1 MPKPK
6 TDNPADN
13 KVGLGSMGGINFDD
27 IGETPTTESDT
38 EKATDLNAFFEGLD
52 KQFNGAIFSDE
63 PAEEAE
69 PQSDD
74 STSESKPTVPTD
86 DEVAKVKK
94 ELDEVK
100 TRYSD
105 SSREAKRLAD
115 ENKQLKQYAD
125 YIPILE
131 TMREDPG
138 LINHVRNYL
147 EGNSTP
153 ASIADEMKLP
163 EDFVFDSD
171 EAVRN
176 SNSQSAQVLQRMI
189 DKGVEKQLSQY
200 RENINQERARESTLD
215 RFREESKMTDD
226 EYQEFVEYAQNTKLT
241 LKDIY
246 YLKTR
251 EKRESEI
258 AKRAIEERDKKM
270 VEMRNTPR
278 SVAALG
284 TSSEGVSDERKV
296 FNAIAKAHSGARIFN
311 EVE

>member
-63 PAEEAE
+63 PVEKAE

-74 STSESKPTVPTD
+74 STFESKPTISTD